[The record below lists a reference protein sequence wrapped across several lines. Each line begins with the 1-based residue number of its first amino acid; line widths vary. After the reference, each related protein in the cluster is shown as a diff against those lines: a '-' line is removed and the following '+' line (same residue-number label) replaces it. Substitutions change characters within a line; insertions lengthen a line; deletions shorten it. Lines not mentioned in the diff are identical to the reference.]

1 MWNSEAV
8 LADVHFIITAVCYD
22 YKEEIINNKF
32 FWIQMEV
39 DEKLMPTLTGINQR
53 GSLKLGASSFNL
65 IGGGIVQRLKSKL
78 RRILQQIQLIQ
89 YQKISEPDSKN
100 PLTSRSGGSKVT
112 RCSQINLHQSL
123 VCNIAAG
130 ERLNSDIMTTIS
142 IREQ

>member
-1 MWNSEAV
+1 MKCKIPKKMWNSEAV

-39 DEKLMPTLTGINQR
+39 DEKLMPTLTGIDQR

-78 RRILQQIQLIQ
+78 RRILL
-89 YQKISEPDSKN
+89 
-100 PLTSRSGGSKVT
+100 
-112 RCSQINLHQSL
+112 
-123 VCNIAAG
+123 
-130 ERLNSDIMTTIS
+130 
-142 IREQ
+142 